1 MDEINSKNINY
12 TDNIIS
18 NLLKDF
24 KNYKIDSS
32 QVMSTLSEMSLP
44 QVKPIA
50 KIVQYHV
57 IDYLNF
63 PEGGV
68 WLDKLV
74 KSYKPIYLSFISFI
88 GDPDITFKQFIEDNL
103 KSLKDFESL
112 FPEQSD
118 IDIFWKI
125 IDLISEE
132 LNKQA

>member
-1 MDEINSKNINY
+1 MDEINSRNIYY

-32 QVMSTLSEMSLP
+32 QVMSALSEMSLP

-68 WLDKLV
+68 WLDELV
-74 KSYKPIYLSFISFI
+74 KGYKPVYLSFISFI
-88 GDPDITFKQFIEDNL
+88 GDPDISFKQFIEDNL

-118 IDIFWKI
+118 IDRFWKI

-132 LNKQA
+132 LNRQA

>member
-68 WLDKLV
+68 WLDELV

-88 GDPDITFKQFIEDNL
+88 GDPDISFKQFIEDNL

-112 FPEQSD
+112 FPEQSY